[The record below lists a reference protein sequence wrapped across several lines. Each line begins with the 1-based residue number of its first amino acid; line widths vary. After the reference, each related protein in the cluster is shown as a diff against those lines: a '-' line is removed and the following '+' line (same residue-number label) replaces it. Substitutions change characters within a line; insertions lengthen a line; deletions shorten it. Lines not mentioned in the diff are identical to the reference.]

1 VACTPCLTVWPAAF
15 APCSTSWA
23 YAANVRPAV
32 PARISANCLIFLVQ
46 LIEAIVLDPLP
57 Q

>member
-1 VACTPCLTVWPAAF
+1 VI
-15 APCSTSWA
+15 
-23 YAANVRPAV
+23 
-32 PARISANCLIFLVQ
+32 PARISANCLILVQ